1 MSELTDKFIQEAE
14 RKNVKFNAREMERP
28 LKDKEGNE
36 VAHKQVILQTA
47 LQVDQNKVV
56 PCAVVLHDDDKLEYI
71 NYQMNYNRIGLVTDR
86 NELPNILEKINE
98 LNGMK
103 SGYYHFVVNPDGEL
117 HMRNLGIMGNDTTPA
132 ISTFIHGGR
141 IVRLVMAELREL
153 KGIDLS
159 TRLD

>member
-14 RKNVKFNAREMERP
+14 RKNVMFNERKYERP
-28 LKDKEGNE
+28 VKDQQGNE
-36 VAHKQVILQTA
+36 TTHKQVILQTS
-47 LQVDQNKVV
+47 LQVNDDKVV
-56 PCAVVLHDDDKLEYI
+56 PCAVVLHDDDNLEYI

-86 NELPNILEKINE
+86 NELPNILEKVNE

-117 HMRNLGIMGNDTTPA
+117 HMRHLGIMGDDPTPA
-132 ISTFIHGGR
+132 LSTFIHGGR
-141 IVRLVMAELREL
+141 ILRLLMSELNEL

>member
-1 MSELTDKFIQEAE
+1 MSDLTDKFIQEAE
-14 RKNVKFNAREMERP
+14 SKNVMFNAREYERP
-28 LKDKEGNE
+28 VKDPQGNE
-36 VAHKQVILQTA
+36 IKHKQVILQTS
-47 LQVDQNKVV
+47 LQVNDDKVV
-56 PCAVVLHDDDKLEYI
+56 PCAVVLHDDENLEYI

-103 SGYYHFVVNPDGEL
+103 SGYYHFVVNPEGEIN
-117 HMRNLGIMGNDTTPA
+117 MRHLGIMWDDPTPA
-132 ISTFIHGGR
+132 LSTFIHGGR
-141 IVRLVMAELREL
+141 ILRLLMTELSEL

>member
-1 MSELTDKFIQEAE
+1 N
-14 RKNVKFNAREMERP
+14 KN
-28 LKDKEGNE
+28 KEENE
-36 VAHKQVILQTA
+36 IDHKHAILETE
-47 LQVDQNKVV
+47 LQVDQNTAV
-56 PCAVVLHDDDKLEYI
+56 PYAAVLHNDDNLEYI

-117 HMRNLGIMGNDTTPA
+117 HMRNLGIMGDDPTPA

-141 IVRLVMAELREL
+141 ILRLVMAELREL

>member
-14 RKNVKFNAREMERP
+14 RKNVMFNAREYERP
-28 LKDKEGNE
+28 VKDPQGNE
-36 VAHKQVILQTA
+36 MKHKQVILQTS
-47 LQVDQNKVV
+47 LQVNDDKVV
-56 PCAVVLHDDDKLEYI
+56 PCAVVLHDDENLEYI

-117 HMRNLGIMGNDTTPA
+117 HMRHLGIMGDDATPA
-132 ISTFIHGGR
+132 LSTFIHGGR
-141 IVRLVMAELREL
+141 ILRLLMAELSEL